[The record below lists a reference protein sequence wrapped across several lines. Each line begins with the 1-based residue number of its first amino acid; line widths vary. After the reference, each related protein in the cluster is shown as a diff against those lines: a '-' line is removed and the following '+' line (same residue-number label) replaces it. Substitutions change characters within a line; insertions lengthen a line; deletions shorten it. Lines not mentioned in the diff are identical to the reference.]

1 MGFVLSI
8 VYFVTYYLTPPVL
21 FGPLAPYRIE
31 LVLAVLVFFVSLP
44 AIPKT
49 SILKTPQSLALIGLA
64 VATSLSVLIG
74 THWLGGTLNAFLGFI
89 PNAFAYFLVC
99 LHCNSKKKLQ
109 VVVAMLLFVCLF
121 VIVHGSIDLL
131 HGVPQSGAPQQGA
144 EESGDQTLWNTE
156 HPYLFAMKN
165 DSGELIY
172 RVRGQGLINDPNDF
186 GQIVVCVVPLM
197 FIFWR
202 AKKKLQNAA
211 FVLLPVSV
219 LLFGVF
225 LTHSRGALL
234 ALMAMA
240 AIAVRRRI
248 GTIPALLVAGGL
260 FVAAMALHFTGGR
273 EISASSGSDRTV
285 LWGEGLQML
294 KSHPLFGVGAGGF
307 ADNCDDCGH
316 TAHNSIVVCAAE
328 LGLFGLYFWS
338 LFLLPSVK
346 DALTVASPA
355 KVSEGEP
362 IVVEEGLYPM
372 APRSIQALDKAEIN
386 HLGRLVLLS
395 LTGFLVAGMFL
406 SRAFVLTLFL
416 LGGLAE
422 VVYEMALRRGMVAPR
437 MRLAPVMAYTAGLT
451 VALVPAMYI
460 MILILNRMQ

>member
-1 MGFVLSI
+1 
-8 VYFVTYYLTPPVL
+8 
-21 FGPLAPYRIE
+21 
-31 LVLAVLVFFVSLP
+31 
-44 AIPKT
+44 
-49 SILKTPQSLALIGLA
+49 
-64 VATSLSVLIG
+64 
-74 THWLGGTLNAFLGFI
+74 
-89 PNAFAYFLVC
+89 
-99 LHCNSKKKLQ
+99 
-109 VVVAMLLFVCLF
+109 
-121 VIVHGSIDLL
+121 
-131 HGVPQSGAPQQGA
+131 
-144 EESGDQTLWNTE
+144 
-156 HPYLFAMKN
+156 
-165 DSGELIY
+165 
-172 RVRGQGLINDPNDF
+172 
-186 GQIVVCVVPLM
+186 M

-346 DALTVASPA
+346 DALAIASPA
-355 KVSEGEP
+355 KVGEGEP
-362 IVVEEGLYPM
+362 IVAEEGLYQV
-372 APRSIQALDKAEIN
+372 APRSIEALDKAEIN

-395 LTGFLVAGMFL
+395 LTGFLVTGMFL

-416 LGGLAE
+416 LGGMAE

-437 MRLAPVMAYTAGLT
+437 MRLGPVMAYTAGLT
-451 VALVPAMYI
+451 VAFVPAMYI
-460 MILILNRMQ
+460 MVLILNRMH